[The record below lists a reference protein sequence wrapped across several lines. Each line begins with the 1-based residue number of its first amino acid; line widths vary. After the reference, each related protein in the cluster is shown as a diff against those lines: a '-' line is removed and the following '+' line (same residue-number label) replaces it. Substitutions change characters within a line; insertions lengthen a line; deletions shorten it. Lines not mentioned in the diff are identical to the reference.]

1 MNDALQQDL
10 SELSLETPV
19 ADLIKSEPLLC
30 LPETPLREAFERMH
44 QARVGSIV
52 VVNTFL
58 EPVGILTRYDLISRI
73 ILPGTPLTGPIS
85 SVMSPDV
92 ICAPAHWSVMEAMIC
107 MATHGIRHIP
117 IVADGRLKGIV
128 SESDLVRHQ
137 RESLRSLSA
146 MIARAPDLRTLA
158 QVGRTIRQLA
168 HRLLVEGLAATSVAR
183 LVSHLNDAMT
193 KRTLAL
199 ISERDPSLVAGLPE
213 WSWLALGSEG
223 REEQTIATD
232 QDNAIVFA
240 ATSREEA
247 NRLRPQFLRLAA
259 QMNNALAEIGFPLCK
274 GGVMAQHEKW
284 CRSLDE
290 WKEAMADWFRRPTP
304 EKLLDAHTFLDFRPL
319 TGALHLSE
327 TLRDWVTSEVKT
339 HPLFLRELAQ
349 DAMRSSVGDLPRP
362 VFFSAIARWLRRKN
376 LPGNW
381 ISPDRLDIKKDA
393 TAPVVAWSRVL
404 ALMNGIAATSTDG
417 RLAGLQALG
426 KVQRSEGEAI
436 REAFDLT
443 QRYRLKAQLA
453 GSDQPNALLLDPL
466 SLHEIDQLT
475 YALDELA
482 RVKDAVRLDL
492 RL

>member
-1 MNDALQQDL
+1 M
-10 SELSLETPV
+10 
-19 ADLIKSEPLLC
+19 
-30 LPETPLREAFERMH
+30 
-44 QARVGSIV
+44 
-52 VVNTFL
+52 
-58 EPVGILTRYDLISRI
+58 
-73 ILPGTPLTGPIS
+73 
-85 SVMSPDV
+85 
-92 ICAPAHWSVMEAMIC
+92 
-107 MATHGIRHIP
+107 
-117 IVADGRLKGIV
+117 
-128 SESDLVRHQ
+128 RHQ

-146 MIARAPDLRTLA
+146 MIARAPDLQTLA
-158 QVGRTIRQLA
+158 QVSRTIRQLA

-199 ISERDPSLVAGLPE
+199 VSDRAPHLVAGLAE

-240 ATSREEA
+240 AATTQEA

-259 QMNNALAEIGFPLCK
+259 EMNNALAEIGFPLCK
-274 GGVMAQHEKW
+274 GGVMAQNEKW

-290 WKEAMADWFRRPTP
+290 WKETMTDWFRRPTP
-304 EKLLDAHTFLDFRPL
+304 EKLLDAHTFLDFRSL
-319 TGALHLSE
+319 TGALHLAE

-349 DAMRSSVGDLPRP
+349 DSMRSSVGDLPRP